1 MSYEIIPLKPFQKFF
16 ALRTPVERDVI
27 DSKMELLKMNPFD
40 TKNLDIKK
48 LKGYKVRYRLRVWDY
63 RIIYEVHN
71 DELII
76 IVMEGGN
83 RGDIYK

>member
-16 ALRTPVERDVI
+16 ALRTPAERDVI
-27 DSKMELLKMNPFD
+27 DSKMELLKRNPFD

-48 LKGYKVRYRLRVWDY
+48 LKGYKVRYRLRIWDY

-71 DELII
+71 EELIV

-83 RGDIYK
+83 RGDVYK